1 MPEKLTST
9 AVNDARRLA
18 GFQVGTTWEVRD
30 VIKYMARIK
39 PFMFPFTNM
48 LFLSGAVKWRTTNN
62 LQGLFEYPEKE
73 MVPNKTHIDRYTSGA
88 GTSTL
93 VITPAEP
100 NIFVVGTSVVINE
113 TGETG
118 TVTASAATITIERD
132 KSSAGATQTW
142 TEPTPG
148 ADKYIYTLGE
158 SRYETDG
165 IPTPVSTNPFMLQ
178 GRVQLFEKSVSAT
191 DMFVASA
198 MNGGLYGGDW
208 FSEDIKEKTEE
219 MKRELEMAAWRN
231 QGHMIENHTT
241 KGVRTKFS
249 GIPYQIENGGGM
261 IHHHNGTMD
270 KANLWAFFKMMKYG
284 NKKKTLFAG
293 DDVVEIIEN
302 MIEDKM
308 LIGEPLSRYGPIKG
322 DDIINVIRIRRFNVI
337 VDVIRVPHFEDDW
350 AQRAYML
357 DDASIFGCH
366 FVNDK
371 KGTRKFR
378 TAFQVDEKGQPTE
391 TATFLSHVGF
401 GLSNIRAH
409 GAFIA

>member
-1 MPEKLTST
+1 MSATQI
-9 AVNDARRLA
+9 NDARRMA
-18 GFQVGTTWEVRD
+18 GNQVGSTWEVRD
-30 VIKYMARIK
+30 VIQQMARIK

-73 MVPNKTHIDRYTSGA
+73 MVPNKTHIDGFTSIS
-88 GTSTL
+88 GTGNSVL
-93 VITPAEP
+93 EFTPAEP
-100 NIFVVGTSVVINE
+100 NMFVVGTSIVIDE

-118 TVTASAATITIERD
+118 TVTASAATVIATRD
-132 KSSAGATQTW
+132 VTSAGVVQAW
-142 TEPTPG
+142 TEPTVG
-148 ADKYIYTLGE
+148 STKYVYTIGE

-165 IPTPVSTNPFMLQ
+165 IPTPVSTNPNMLT
-178 GRVQLFEKSVSAT
+178 GRVQLFEKAVSAT

-198 MNGGLYGGDW
+198 MHGGLHGGDW
-208 FSEDIKEKTEE
+208 FSEDCKEKTEE

-231 QGHMIENHTT
+231 QGHMLENSTT

-249 GIPYQIENGGGM
+249 GIPWQIENLGGM

-270 KANLWAFFKMMKYG
+270 KANLWAFFKLMRYG
-284 NKKKTLFAG
+284 NKKKTMFAG
-293 DDVVEIIEN
+293 DDVVEIVEN
-302 MIEDKM
+302 MVEDKM
-308 LIGEPLSRYGPIKG
+308 LILESVTRYGPIKG
-322 DDIINVIRIRRFNVI
+322 DDTINIMRVRRFNVI
-337 VDVIRVPHFEDDW
+337 VDIIRVPHFEDDW
-350 AQRAYML
+350 TQRAYML
-357 DDASIFGCH
+357 DDNAIFGCH
-366 FVNDK
+366 YVNDK

-378 TAFQVDEKGQPTE
+378 TAFQVDQKGEPTE